1 MEFDITSKHPDYIKW
16 SPIWDLMRDASN
28 GEPAIKAKNEIYL
41 PKKSGIRA
49 IKDRRKQQDAYDAYK
64 FRAEFP
70 DIVAPTIRGTAGL
83 IHSKETTI
91 ELPKALEPL
100 KENATADGLTL
111 DQLHRRITS
120 ELLRC
125 GRFGLLPGV
134 DDGKFFFAR
143 YMTETIIN
151 WDEDEGVSN
160 YVVLDETAMVRDP
173 LTNKW
178 EKEESYRECLLDE
191 AGRFMSRIWK
201 KNSDG
206 DLVPGDEDEFATVK
220 GRNALDFMPFVFIGS
235 QDLTASPDE
244 VPLQGLASLA
254 TRAYMLDADYAN
266 TLHMTSEPTPW
277 VSGVSKDVAPKTIGA
292 SSLWV
297 LENDAAKAGM
307 LEFSG
312 PGVDA
317 QERAIANTLQRAVMF
332 GAQLFQDN
340 SRSDES
346 GEAKKIRLN
355 HETSTLKLISA
366 SSAQGLEKALK
377 NAAIWAGANPE
388 EVKVEPNMDFVDHDL
403 SPQEITALV
412 AGWMQGA
419 YSKQT
424 LFENLQRGSVIDER
438 TKFDEEEQRIA
449 EDAAN
454 VLPDGEGLDLEVTE
468 PDPNQESG
476 NVIQITQALD
486 RLNQTLAS

>member
-1 MEFDITSKHPDYIKW
+1 MAFDITSKHPDFIQNE
-16 SPIWDLMRDASN
+16 PIWEMMRDTSK
-28 GEPAIKAKNEIYL
+28 GEHAVKAKNEIYL
-41 PKKSGIRA
+41 PKKSGIKA

-70 DIVAPTIRGTAGL
+70 NIVGPTIRGSAGL

-91 ELPKALEPL
+91 ELPTALKHLTE
-100 KENATADGLTL
+100 KATADGLTL

-120 ELLRC
+120 EVLRC

-134 DDGKFFFAR
+134 DDNGDMFFAR
-143 YMTETIIN
+143 YMTETIPN
-151 WDEDEGVSN
+151 WDETDGEN
-160 YVVLDETAMVRDP
+160 DYVVLNETAMVRDP

-178 EKEESYRECLLDE
+178 EKLESYRELLVDE
-191 AGRFMSRIWK
+191 GRFRSRLWVKDSEGEFI
-201 KNSDG
+201 
-206 DLVPGDEDEFATVK
+206 PGEDDEDATVK
-220 GRNALDFMPFVFIGS
+220 GRELLDFMPFVFIGS
-235 QDLTASPDE
+235 QDMTASPDE
-244 VPLQGLASLA
+244 IPMHGLGSLA
-254 TRAYMLDADYAN
+254 LRAYLLDADYMN

-277 VSGVSKDVAPKTIGA
+277 VSGVSKEAAPKTIGA
-292 SSLWV
+292 ASLWV
-297 LENDAAKAGM
+297 LENDLAKAGM

-317 QERAIANTLQRAVMF
+317 QERAILNTLQRAVMF
-332 GAQLFQDN
+332 GAQLFQDSSGN
-340 SRSDES
+340 ES
-346 GEAKKIRLN
+346 GEAKKTRLN

-377 NAAIWAGANPE
+377 NAAIWAGANPD
-388 EVKVEPNMDFVDHDL
+388 EVKVDANMDFVDHEL

-412 AGWMQGA
+412 ASWMQGA

-438 TKFDEEEQRIA
+438 TEFEEEEERIA
-449 EDAAN
+449 EEAAG
-454 VLPDGEGLDLEVTE
+454 VLPDDGTGLDLEVEE
-468 PDPNQESG
+468 PAPDQDSG

-486 RLNQTLAS
+486 RLNKTLAS